1 MATDEIRYE
10 IRKGDTAPC
19 KLVSIVKTNFGG
31 DAVNFVAEGTH
42 TYCQR
47 VLDAIKGKANAR

>member
-1 MATDEIRYE
+1 MANEEIRYE

-19 KLVSIVKTNFGG
+19 KLVSVVKTNFGG
-31 DAVNFVAEGTH
+31 EAVNFIAEGTH

-47 VLDAIKGKANAR
+47 VLDAIRG